1 MKKLLLALAFSCV
14 TIAPAHAG
22 IPIVWGDNEK
32 ILKIADFPNIDELK
46 TPKGE
51 QLHPGW
57 CWKQFQIFWIPLWN
71 HNGHYCGYI
80 NDNTYSSLTR
90 EDLVDI
96 ASTLKVPSDW
106 ANAEPK
112 LPFWDSIGGKLAAG
126 AALLLLIGSAI
137 FKKRNG

>member
-1 MKKLLLALAFSCV
+1 MKKLLLALSLAGFSS
-14 TIAPAHAG
+14 IPAHAG

-32 ILKIADFPNIDELK
+32 ILKIADFPNVDEFK
-46 TPKGE
+46 TQQGD

-57 CWKQFQIFWIPLWN
+57 CWKQFQLFWVPLWN

-80 NDNTYSSLTR
+80 NDNTYASLSR

-96 ASTLKVPSDW
+96 ASTLKVPTDW

-112 LPFWDSIGGKLAAG
+112 LPFWDSIGGKLV
-126 AALLLLIGSAI
+126 AALTVLILLGGALL
-137 FKKRNG
+137 KRKN